1 MPWREH
7 FFRQGSSLP
16 LLSRRKPSGWAKTKN
31 IRKQDLFIIQIYSF
45 MKQVYLSLLLAGLT
59 AAPALGQ
66 KTTVNAFPKP
76 LAPVANAGM
85 KAPQFHLPSAIDDK
99 KKGITMYAGQR
110 LDQSKHRSWV
120 KWQTGDSFNFTKIY
134 EYIHHDKYNEDQQ
147 RGIYMGAYDSSND
160 TYYAFFN
167 MHYTYGDMPM
177 ALAKVDMLTGDT
189 TNVFQFADLAEPDV
203 EQTAWYNGRYKYA
216 MAYDPVNEVMYA
228 LGADYENGDPN
239 LGYTVLYEVNL
250 NATTLNDLFKKV
262 KDMDGLYWDFCF
274 DTQGNAWFAQKYG
287 GSDGIVKGTNLV
299 KMDGDFNRISE
310 VKMQS
315 EWGEDINSIYFSTM
329 YFDNS
334 TGDLYYLPCSDY
346 GSTSLYKVNPTT
358 GISQSVA
365 WFNQGNHFTGLYI
378 PYLTADNGA
387 APARVSGLDAQADL
401 NGAMKDTIK
410 WVTPSKTWA
419 GDDLANLQSVKI
431 YRKNAGY
438 ATTELTKTADLIANS
453 QLLATVPATEKETAM
468 SWVDENPTDGIN
480 TYYVLAANDKGNGV
494 IDSIRCYMGID
505 VPGAV
510 GNIMLEKNGT
520 GVNISWDAPEK
531 GANNGYIGTEGLSYK
546 ITRLPD
552 SVVVAE
558 NVTDTKYTDNTLGEQ
573 QSYSYTVQAVNAKGA
588 GAIATSNPIMA
599 GAALKTPVSLAFDTQ
614 ADADRWSTNKM
625 NNSIYFSYAGGWS
638 DDYKCMIGYGTS
650 TGTVEGTLISPPLY
664 LEEGKTYRF
673 TTDFQADYFDDA
685 YFDLYVGVGTNSESQ
700 DGATIIASRE
710 GEQYAEQYHREKYE
724 DYFVAPASGTYYY
737 TLRVKTVDKYNIF
750 KLFGLK
756 VDYVAESDMAATS
769 IDGVLEA
776 VAQQA
781 NECTVKVRNLGSKDQ
796 ENYTVKLLMDNEG
809 KMVEVGSGTG
819 TELLKT
825 GETADVK
832 VSFNPPYDGV
842 WDFYGVVVANG
853 DEVRTNDTT
862 AVKTLKV
869 LEAGSQG
876 WTNIVTTGHKEDLS
890 SFGLFWNDSE
900 NEYSQSVYYPEEI
913 KTIKGGVIKRIGW
926 MYDGADNLTDRSDP
940 VDVKIYLAHTDKKSF
955 AGEGDLVL
963 PSDRELVVEGQMV
976 FEPGKDHLISFALD
990 TPFEYNNEQN
1000 LAVICEKSGTT
1011 GYNMCALWHIYNNDW
1026 STGYVERTLMN
1037 SGGYW
1042 SRPEL
1047 PILFLGIYDPTGVER
1062 VQLVGADVAYANGLL
1077 AFDQVVNAEVYT
1089 VGGKLV
1095 SSFKGSSAR
1104 LNLAK
1109 GMYVVRATAADG
1121 QVMVKKINVK

>member
-1 MPWREH
+1 
-7 FFRQGSSLP
+7 
-16 LLSRRKPSGWAKTKN
+16 
-31 IRKQDLFIIQIYSF
+31 

-189 TNVFQFADLAEPDV
+189 TNVFQFADLAKPDV

-250 NATTLNDLFKKV
+250 NATTLNDLFTKV

-274 DTQGNAWFAQKYG
+274 DAQGNAWFAQKYA

-329 YFDNS
+329 YFDHS

-358 GISQSVA
+358 GISQSIA

-378 PYLTADNGA
+378 PYLTADNAA

-453 QLLATVPATEKETAM
+453 QLLAAVPATEKETAM

-480 TYYVLAANDKGNGV
+480 TYYVLATNDKGNGV

-520 GVNISWDAPEK
+520 GVDISWTAPEK

-599 GAALKTPVSLAFDTQ
+599 GSALKTPVSLAFDTQ
-614 ADADRWSTNKM
+614 TDADRWSTNKM
-625 NNSIYFSYAGGWS
+625 NNSIYFYYAGGWS
-638 DDYKCMIGYGTS
+638 DDYKCMIGYGTT

-673 TTDFQADYFDDA
+673 TTDFQADFFDDA

-710 GEQYAEQYHREKYE
+710 GEQYAEPYHREKYE

-853 DEVRTNDTT
+853 DEVRANDTT

-900 NEYSQSVYYPEEI
+900 SEYSQSVYYPEEI

-926 MYDGADNLTDRSDP
+926 MYDGADNLTDRSNP

>member
-1 MPWREH
+1 
-7 FFRQGSSLP
+7 
-16 LLSRRKPSGWAKTKN
+16 
-31 IRKQDLFIIQIYSF
+31 

-274 DTQGNAWFAQKYG
+274 DAQGNVWFAQKYA

-346 GSTSLYKVNPTT
+346 GSTSLYKVNSTT
-358 GISQSVA
+358 GLSQSIA

-453 QLLATVPATEKETAM
+453 QLLATLPATEKETAM
-468 SWVDENPTDGIN
+468 SWVDENPIDGIN

-510 GNIMLEKNGT
+510 SNIMLEKNGT
-520 GVNISWDAPEK
+520 GVNISWTAPEK

-552 SVVVAE
+552 NVVVAE

-573 QSYSYTVQAVNAKGA
+573 QSYSYKIQAVNAKGA
-588 GAIATSNPIMA
+588 GAIATSDPIMA
-599 GAALKTPVSLAFDTQ
+599 GSALKTPISLAFDTQ
-614 ADADRWSTNKM
+614 TDADRWSTNKM
-625 NNSIYFSYAGGWS
+625 NNSIYFYYGGGWS

-650 TGTVEGTLISPPLY
+650 NGTVEGTLISPPLY

-700 DGATIIASRE
+700 DGATIIAKRE

-781 NECTVKVRNLGSKDQ
+781 NECTVKVRNLGSKNQ

-819 TELLKT
+819 TELLKI

-862 AVKTLKV
+862 AVKTVKV

-876 WTNIVTTGHKEDLS
+876 WTNIVTTGHKEGLS

-900 NEYSQSVYYPEEI
+900 SEYSQSVYYPEEI
-913 KTIKGGVIKRIGW
+913 KTIKGGIIKRIGW
-926 MYDGADNLTDRSDP
+926 MYDGADNLTDRSNP

-1011 GYNMCALWHIYNNDW
+1011 GYNMCALWHIYNDDW

>member
-1 MPWREH
+1 
-7 FFRQGSSLP
+7 
-16 LLSRRKPSGWAKTKN
+16 
-31 IRKQDLFIIQIYSF
+31 

-216 MAYDPVNEVMYA
+216 MAYDPVKEVMYA

-250 NATTLNDLFKKV
+250 NATTLNDLFTKV

-334 TGDLYYLPCSDY
+334 TGDLYYLPCSDS

-419 GDDLANLQSVKI
+419 GDDLANLQTVKI

-520 GVNISWDAPEK
+520 GVDISWTAPEK

-558 NVTDTKYTDNTLGEQ
+558 NVTDTKYTDNTLGEH

-614 ADADRWSTNKM
+614 EDADRWSTNKM
-625 NNSIYFSYAGGWS
+625 NNSIYFYYAGGWS

-650 TGTVEGTLISPPLY
+650 TGSVEGTLISPPLY

-853 DEVRTNDTT
+853 DEVRANDTT

-900 NEYSQSVYYPEEI
+900 SEYSQSVYYPEEI

-926 MYDGADNLTDRSDP
+926 MYDGADNLTDRSNP

>member
-1 MPWREH
+1 
-7 FFRQGSSLP
+7 
-16 LLSRRKPSGWAKTKN
+16 
-31 IRKQDLFIIQIYSF
+31 

-216 MAYDPVNEVMYA
+216 MAYDPVNEAMYA

-250 NATTLNDLFKKV
+250 NATTLNDLFTKV

-274 DTQGNAWFAQKYG
+274 DAQGNAWFAQKYG

-299 KMDGDFNRISE
+299 KMDGNFNRISE

-378 PYLTADNGA
+378 PYLTADNAA

-520 GVNISWDAPEK
+520 GVDISWTAPEK

-573 QSYSYTVQAVNAKGA
+573 HSYSYTVQAVNAKGA

-614 ADADRWSTNKM
+614 TDADRWSTNKM
-625 NNSIYFSYAGGWS
+625 NNSIYFYYAGGWS
-638 DDYKCMIGYGTS
+638 DDYKCMIGYGTT

-673 TTDFQADYFDDA
+673 TTDFQADFFDDA

-710 GEQYAEQYHREKYE
+710 GEQYAEPYHREKYE

-853 DEVRTNDTT
+853 DDVRANDTT

-900 NEYSQSVYYPEEI
+900 SEYSQSVYYPEEI

-926 MYDGADNLTDRSDP
+926 MYDGADNLTDRSNP
-940 VDVKIYLAHTDKKSF
+940 VDVKIHLAHTDKKSF

>member
-1 MPWREH
+1 
-7 FFRQGSSLP
+7 
-16 LLSRRKPSGWAKTKN
+16 
-31 IRKQDLFIIQIYSF
+31 

-453 QLLATVPATEKETAM
+453 QLLAAVPATEKETAM
-468 SWVDENPTDGIN
+468 SWVDENPIDGIN

-510 GNIMLEKNGT
+510 SNIMLEKNGT
-520 GVNISWDAPEK
+520 GVDISWTAPEK

-552 SVVVAE
+552 NVVVAE

-573 QSYSYTVQAVNAKGA
+573 QSYSYTIQAVNAKGA
-588 GAIATSNPIMA
+588 GAIATSDPIMA
-599 GAALKTPVSLAFDTQ
+599 GSALKTPISLAFDTQ
-614 ADADRWSTNKM
+614 TDADRWSTNKM
-625 NNSIYFSYAGGWS
+625 SNSIYFYYAGGWS

-650 TGTVEGTLISPPLY
+650 NGTVEGTLISPPLY

-673 TTDFQADYFDDA
+673 TTDFQADFFEDA

-700 DGATIIASRE
+700 DGATIIAKRE

-781 NECTVKVRNLGSKDQ
+781 NECTVKVRNLGSKNQ

-809 KMVEVGSGTG
+809 KMVEVGTGTG

-862 AVKTLKV
+862 AVKTVKV

-900 NEYSQSVYYPEEI
+900 SEYSQSVYYPEEI
-913 KTIKGGVIKRIGW
+913 KTIKGGIIKRIGW
-926 MYDGADNLTDRSDP
+926 MYDGADNLTDRSNP

-976 FEPGKDHLISFALD
+976 FEPGKDHLISFSLD

-1026 STGYVERTLMN
+1026 STGYVERTLMK

>member
-1 MPWREH
+1 
-7 FFRQGSSLP
+7 
-16 LLSRRKPSGWAKTKN
+16 
-31 IRKQDLFIIQIYSF
+31 

-274 DTQGNAWFAQKYG
+274 DVQGNAWFAQKYA

-378 PYLTADNGA
+378 PYLTADNAA

-401 NGAMKDTIK
+401 NGAMNDTIK

-419 GDDLANLQSVKI
+419 GDDLANLQTVKI

-520 GVNISWDAPEK
+520 GVDISWTAPEK

-614 ADADRWSTNKM
+614 TDADRWSTNKM
-625 NNSIYFSYAGGWS
+625 NNSIYFYYAGGWS
-638 DDYKCMIGYGTS
+638 DDYKCMIGYGT
-650 TGTVEGTLISPPLY
+650 TTRTVEGTLISPPLY

-673 TTDFQADYFDDA
+673 TTDFQADFFDDA

-710 GEQYAEQYHREKYE
+710 GEQYAEPYHREKYE

-853 DEVRTNDTT
+853 DDVRANDTT

-900 NEYSQSVYYPEEI
+900 SEYSQSVYYPEEI

-926 MYDGADNLTDRSDP
+926 MYDGADNLTDRSNP

>member
-1 MPWREH
+1 
-7 FFRQGSSLP
+7 
-16 LLSRRKPSGWAKTKN
+16 
-31 IRKQDLFIIQIYSF
+31 
-45 MKQVYLSLLLAGLT
+45 MKQIYLSLLLAGLT

-177 ALAKVDMLTGDT
+177 ALAKVNMLTGDT

-468 SWVDENPTDGIN
+468 SWVDENPIDGIN
-480 TYYVLAANDKGNGV
+480 TYYVLADNDKGNGV

-599 GAALKTPVSLAFDTQ
+599 GSALKTPVSLAFDTQ
-614 ADADRWSTNKM
+614 TDADRWSTNKM

-638 DDYKCMIGYGTS
+638 DDYKCMIGYGTT

-673 TTDFQADYFDDA
+673 TTDFQADFFDDA

-710 GEQYAEQYHREKYE
+710 GEQYAEPYHREKYE

-853 DEVRTNDTT
+853 DEVRANDTT

-900 NEYSQSVYYPEEI
+900 SEYSQSVYYPEEI

-926 MYDGADNLTDRSDP
+926 MYDGADNLTDRSNP

>member
-1 MPWREH
+1 
-7 FFRQGSSLP
+7 
-16 LLSRRKPSGWAKTKN
+16 
-31 IRKQDLFIIQIYSF
+31 

-147 RGIYMGAYDSSND
+147 RGIYMGAYDSSDD

-274 DTQGNAWFAQKYG
+274 DAQGNAWFAQKYA

-358 GISQSVA
+358 GISQSIA

-468 SWVDENPTDGIN
+468 SWVDENPIDGIN

-510 GNIMLEKNGT
+510 SNIMLEKNGT
-520 GVNISWDAPEK
+520 GVDISWTAPEK

-552 SVVVAE
+552 NVVVAE

-573 QSYSYTVQAVNAKGA
+573 QSYSYTIQAVNAKGA
-588 GAIATSNPIMA
+588 GAIATSDPIMA
-599 GAALKTPVSLAFDTQ
+599 GSALKTPISLAFDTQ
-614 ADADRWSTNKM
+614 TDADRWSTNKM
-625 NNSIYFSYAGGWS
+625 SNSIYFYYAGGWS

-650 TGTVEGTLISPPLY
+650 NGTVEGTLISPPLY

-673 TTDFQADYFDDA
+673 TTDFQADFFDDA

-700 DGATIIASRE
+700 DGATIIAKRE
-710 GEQYAEQYHREKYE
+710 GEQYAEPYHREKYE

-853 DEVRTNDTT
+853 DDVRANDTT

-900 NEYSQSVYYPEEI
+900 SEYSQSVYYPEEI

-926 MYDGADNLTDRSDP
+926 MYDGADNLTDRSNP

>member
-1 MPWREH
+1 
-7 FFRQGSSLP
+7 
-16 LLSRRKPSGWAKTKN
+16 
-31 IRKQDLFIIQIYSF
+31 

-147 RGIYMGAYDSSND
+147 RGIYMGAYDSSDD

-274 DTQGNAWFAQKYG
+274 DAQGNAWFAQKYA

-358 GISQSVA
+358 GLSQSIA

-453 QLLATVPATEKETAM
+453 QLLAAVPATEKETAM
-468 SWVDENPTDGIN
+468 SWVDENPIDGIN

-510 GNIMLEKNGT
+510 SNIMLEKNGT
-520 GVNISWDAPEK
+520 GVDISWTAPEK

-552 SVVVAE
+552 NVVVAE

-573 QSYSYTVQAVNAKGA
+573 QSYSYTIQAVNAKGA
-588 GAIATSNPIMA
+588 GAIATSDPIMA
-599 GAALKTPVSLAFDTQ
+599 GSALKTPISLAFDTQ
-614 ADADRWSTNKM
+614 TDADRWSTNKM
-625 NNSIYFSYAGGWS
+625 SNSIYFYYAGGWS

-650 TGTVEGTLISPPLY
+650 NGTVEGTLISPPLY

-673 TTDFQADYFDDA
+673 TTDFQADFFEDA

-700 DGATIIASRE
+700 DGATIIAKRE

-781 NECTVKVRNLGSKDQ
+781 NECTVKVRNLGSKNQ

-809 KMVEVGSGTG
+809 KMVEVGTGTG

-862 AVKTLKV
+862 AVKTVKV

-900 NEYSQSVYYPEEI
+900 SEYSQSVYYPEEI
-913 KTIKGGVIKRIGW
+913 KTIKGGIIKRIGW
-926 MYDGADNLTDRSDP
+926 MYDGADNLTDRSNP

>member
-1 MPWREH
+1 
-7 FFRQGSSLP
+7 
-16 LLSRRKPSGWAKTKN
+16 
-31 IRKQDLFIIQIYSF
+31 

-189 TNVFQFADLAEPDV
+189 TNVFQFADLAKPDV

-250 NATTLNDLFKKV
+250 NATTLNDLFSKV

-274 DTQGNAWFAQKYG
+274 DAQGNAWFAQKYG

-419 GDDLANLQSVKI
+419 GDDLANLQTVKI

-480 TYYVLAANDKGNGV
+480 TYYVLAANGKGNGV
-494 IDSIRCYMGID
+494 IDSIRCYMGVD

-520 GVNISWDAPEK
+520 GVDISWTAPEK

-599 GAALKTPVSLAFDTQ
+599 GSALKTPVSLAFDTQ
-614 ADADRWSTNKM
+614 TDADRWSTNKM
-625 NNSIYFSYAGGWS
+625 NNSIYFYYAGGWS
-638 DDYKCMIGYGTS
+638 DDYKCMIGYGTT

-673 TTDFQADYFDDA
+673 TTDFQADFFDDA

-710 GEQYAEQYHREKYE
+710 GEQYAEPYHREKYE

-853 DEVRTNDTT
+853 DDVRANDTT

-900 NEYSQSVYYPEEI
+900 SEYSQSVYYPEEI

-926 MYDGADNLTDRSDP
+926 MYDGADNLTDRSNP

>member
-1 MPWREH
+1 
-7 FFRQGSSLP
+7 
-16 LLSRRKPSGWAKTKN
+16 
-31 IRKQDLFIIQIYSF
+31 

-147 RGIYMGAYDSSND
+147 RGIYMGAYDSSDD

-250 NATTLNDLFKKV
+250 NATTLNDLFSKV

-274 DTQGNAWFAQKYG
+274 DAQGNAWFAQKYA

-299 KMDGDFNRISE
+299 KMDGNFNRISE

-358 GISQSVA
+358 GLSQSIA

-468 SWVDENPTDGIN
+468 SWVDENPIDGIN

-510 GNIMLEKNGT
+510 SNIMLEKNGT
-520 GVNISWDAPEK
+520 GVDISWTAPEK

-552 SVVVAE
+552 NVVVAE

-573 QSYSYTVQAVNAKGA
+573 QSYSYTIQAVNAKGA
-588 GAIATSNPIMA
+588 GAIATSDPIMA
-599 GAALKTPVSLAFDTQ
+599 GSALKTPISLAFDTQ
-614 ADADRWSTNKM
+614 TDADRWSTNKM
-625 NNSIYFSYAGGWS
+625 SNSIYFYYAGGWS

-650 TGTVEGTLISPPLY
+650 NGTVEGTLISPPLY

-673 TTDFQADYFDDA
+673 TTDFQADFFEDA

-700 DGATIIASRE
+700 DGATIIAKRE

-781 NECTVKVRNLGSKDQ
+781 NECTVKVRNLGSKNQ

-809 KMVEVGSGTG
+809 KMVEVGTGTG

-862 AVKTLKV
+862 AVKTVKV

-900 NEYSQSVYYPEEI
+900 SEYSQSVYYPEEI
-913 KTIKGGVIKRIGW
+913 KTIKGGIIKRIGW
-926 MYDGADNLTDRSDP
+926 MYDGADNLTDRSNP

-976 FEPGKDHLISFALD
+976 FEPGKDHLISFSLD

>member
-1 MPWREH
+1 
-7 FFRQGSSLP
+7 
-16 LLSRRKPSGWAKTKN
+16 
-31 IRKQDLFIIQIYSF
+31 

-216 MAYDPVNEVMYA
+216 MAYDPVNDAMYA

-274 DTQGNAWFAQKYG
+274 DAQGYAWFAQKYA

-358 GISQSVA
+358 GLSQSIA

-431 YRKNAGY
+431 YRKNAGF

-468 SWVDENPTDGIN
+468 SWVDENPIDGIN

-510 GNIMLEKNGT
+510 SNIMLEKNGT
-520 GVNISWDAPEK
+520 GVDISWTAPEK

-552 SVVVAE
+552 NVVVAE

-573 QSYSYTVQAVNAKGA
+573 QSYSYKIQAVNAKGA
-588 GAIATSNPIMA
+588 GAIATSDPIMA
-599 GAALKTPVSLAFDTQ
+599 GSALKTPISLAFDTQ
-614 ADADRWSTNKM
+614 TDADRWSTNKM
-625 NNSIYFSYAGGWS
+625 NNSIYFYYAGGWS

-650 TGTVEGTLISPPLY
+650 NGTVEGTLISPPLY

-700 DGATIIASRE
+700 DGATIIAKRE

-724 DYFVAPASGTYYY
+724 GYFVAPASGTYYY

-756 VDYVAESDMAATS
+756 VDYVAENDMAATS

-819 TELLKT
+819 TELLKI

-862 AVKTLKV
+862 AVKTVKV

-876 WTNIVTTGHKEDLS
+876 WTNIVTTGHKEGLS

-900 NEYSQSVYYPEEI
+900 SEYSQSVYYPEEI
-913 KTIKGGVIKRIGW
+913 KTIKGGIIKRIGW
-926 MYDGADNLTDRSDP
+926 MYDGADNLTDRSNP
-940 VDVKIYLAHTDKKSF
+940 VDVKIHLAHTDKKSF

-976 FEPGKDHLISFALD
+976 FEPGKDHLISFSLD

-1011 GYNMCALWHIYNNDW
+1011 GYNMCALWHIYNDDW

>member
-1 MPWREH
+1 
-7 FFRQGSSLP
+7 
-16 LLSRRKPSGWAKTKN
+16 
-31 IRKQDLFIIQIYSF
+31 

-216 MAYDPVNEVMYA
+216 MAYDPVNDAMYA

-250 NATTLNDLFKKV
+250 NATTLNDLFTKV
-262 KDMDGLYWDFCF
+262 MDMDGLYWDFCF
-274 DTQGNAWFAQKYG
+274 DAQGNAWFAQKYA

-468 SWVDENPTDGIN
+468 SWVDENPIDGIN

-510 GNIMLEKNGT
+510 SNIMLEKNGT
-520 GVNISWDAPEK
+520 GVDISWTAPEK

-552 SVVVAE
+552 NVVVAE

-573 QSYSYTVQAVNAKGA
+573 QSYSYTIQAVNAKGA
-588 GAIATSNPIMA
+588 GAIATSDPIMA
-599 GAALKTPVSLAFDTQ
+599 GSALKTPISLAFDTQ
-614 ADADRWSTNKM
+614 TDADRWSTNKM
-625 NNSIYFSYAGGWS
+625 SNSIYFYYAGGWS

-650 TGTVEGTLISPPLY
+650 NGTVEGTLISPPLY

-673 TTDFQADYFDDA
+673 TTDFQADFFEDA

-700 DGATIIASRE
+700 DGATIIAKRE

-781 NECTVKVRNLGSKDQ
+781 NECTVKVRNLGSKNQ

-809 KMVEVGSGTG
+809 KMVEVGTGTG

-862 AVKTLKV
+862 AVKTVKV

-900 NEYSQSVYYPEEI
+900 SEYSQSVYYPEEI

-926 MYDGADNLTDRSDP
+926 MYDGADNLTDRSNP

-976 FEPGKDHLISFALD
+976 FEPGKDHLISFSLD

>member
-1 MPWREH
+1 
-7 FFRQGSSLP
+7 
-16 LLSRRKPSGWAKTKN
+16 
-31 IRKQDLFIIQIYSF
+31 

-167 MHYTYGDMPM
+167 MHYTFGDMPM

-274 DTQGNAWFAQKYG
+274 DVQGNAWFAQKYA

-315 EWGEDINSIYFSTM
+315 ELGEDINSIYFSTM

-378 PYLTADNGA
+378 PYLTADNAA

-401 NGAMKDTIK
+401 NGAMNDTIK

-419 GDDLANLQSVKI
+419 GDDLANLQTVKI

-468 SWVDENPTDGIN
+468 LWVDENPTDGIN

-520 GVNISWDAPEK
+520 GVDISWTAPEK

-614 ADADRWSTNKM
+614 TDADRWSTNKM
-625 NNSIYFSYAGGWS
+625 NNSIYFYYAGGWS
-638 DDYKCMIGYGTS
+638 DDYKCMIGYGTT

-673 TTDFQADYFDDA
+673 TTDFQADFFDDA

-710 GEQYAEQYHREKYE
+710 GEQYAEPYHREKYE

-853 DEVRTNDTT
+853 DDVRANDTT

-900 NEYSQSVYYPEEI
+900 SEYSQSVYYPEEI

-926 MYDGADNLTDRSDP
+926 MYDGADNLTDRSNP

>member
-1 MPWREH
+1 
-7 FFRQGSSLP
+7 
-16 LLSRRKPSGWAKTKN
+16 
-31 IRKQDLFIIQIYSF
+31 

-274 DTQGNAWFAQKYG
+274 DVQGNAWFAQKYG

-468 SWVDENPTDGIN
+468 SWVDENPIDGIN

-510 GNIMLEKNGT
+510 SNIMLEKNGT
-520 GVNISWDAPEK
+520 GVDISWTAPEK

-552 SVVVAE
+552 NVVVAE

-573 QSYSYTVQAVNAKGA
+573 QSYSYTIQAVNAKGA
-588 GAIATSNPIMA
+588 GAIATSDPIMA
-599 GAALKTPVSLAFDTQ
+599 GSALKTPISLAFDTQ
-614 ADADRWSTNKM
+614 TDADRWSTNKM
-625 NNSIYFSYAGGWS
+625 SNSIYFYYAGGWS

-650 TGTVEGTLISPPLY
+650 NGTVEGTLISPPLY

-673 TTDFQADYFDDA
+673 TTDFQADFFDDA

-700 DGATIIASRE
+700 DGATIIAKRE

-900 NEYSQSVYYPEEI
+900 SEYSQSVYYPEEI

-926 MYDGADNLTDRSDP
+926 MYDGADNLTDRSNP

>member
-1 MPWREH
+1 
-7 FFRQGSSLP
+7 
-16 LLSRRKPSGWAKTKN
+16 
-31 IRKQDLFIIQIYSF
+31 

-134 EYIHHDKYNEDQQ
+134 EYIHHDMYNEDQQ

-189 TNVFQFADLAEPDV
+189 TNVFQFADLAKPDV

-216 MAYDPVNEVMYA
+216 MAYDPVQKVMYA

-250 NATTLNDLFKKV
+250 NATSLNDLFTKV

-365 WFNQGNHFTGLYI
+365 WFNHGNHFTGLYI

-419 GDDLANLQSVKI
+419 GDDLANLQTVKI

-625 NNSIYFSYAGGWS
+625 NNSIYFSYAGGWI
-638 DDYKCMIGYGTS
+638 DDNKCMIGYGTS
-650 TGTVEGTLISPPLY
+650 TGTVEGTLISPSLY

-853 DEVRTNDTT
+853 DEVRANDTT

-900 NEYSQSVYYPEEI
+900 SEYSQSVYYPEEI

-926 MYDGADNLTDRSDP
+926 MYDGADNLTDRSNP

-1026 STGYVERTLMN
+1026 STGYVERTLMS

>member
-1 MPWREH
+1 
-7 FFRQGSSLP
+7 
-16 LLSRRKPSGWAKTKN
+16 
-31 IRKQDLFIIQIYSF
+31 
-45 MKQVYLSLLLAGLT
+45 MKQIYLSLLLAGLT

-167 MHYTYGDMPM
+167 MHYTFGDMPM
-177 ALAKVDMLTGDT
+177 ALAKVNMLTGDT

-315 EWGEDINSIYFSTM
+315 EGGEDINSIYFSTM

-468 SWVDENPTDGIN
+468 SWVDENPIDGIN

-599 GAALKTPVSLAFDTQ
+599 GSALKTPVSLAFDTQ
-614 ADADRWSTNKM
+614 TDADRWSTNKM
-625 NNSIYFSYAGGWS
+625 NNSIYFYYAGGWS
-638 DDYKCMIGYGTS
+638 DDYKCMIGYGTT

-673 TTDFQADYFDDA
+673 TTDFQADFFDDA

-710 GEQYAEQYHREKYE
+710 GEQYAEPYHREKYE

-853 DEVRTNDTT
+853 DEVRANDTT

-900 NEYSQSVYYPEEI
+900 SEYSQSVYYPEEI

-926 MYDGADNLTDRSDP
+926 MYDGADNLTDRSNP

>member
-1 MPWREH
+1 
-7 FFRQGSSLP
+7 
-16 LLSRRKPSGWAKTKN
+16 
-31 IRKQDLFIIQIYSF
+31 

-147 RGIYMGAYDSSND
+147 RGIYMGAYDSSDD

-250 NATTLNDLFKKV
+250 NATTLNDLFSKV

-274 DTQGNAWFAQKYG
+274 DAQGNAWFAQKYG

-299 KMDGDFNRISE
+299 KMDGNFNRISE

-358 GISQSVA
+358 GLSQSIA

-468 SWVDENPTDGIN
+468 SWVDENPIDGIN

-510 GNIMLEKNGT
+510 SNIMLEKNGT
-520 GVNISWDAPEK
+520 GVDISWTAPEK

-552 SVVVAE
+552 NVVVAE

-573 QSYSYTVQAVNAKGA
+573 QSYSYTIQAVNAKGA
-588 GAIATSNPIMA
+588 GAIATSDPIMA
-599 GAALKTPVSLAFDTQ
+599 GSALKTPISLAFDTQ
-614 ADADRWSTNKM
+614 TDADRWSTNKM
-625 NNSIYFSYAGGWS
+625 SNSIYFYYAGGWS

-650 TGTVEGTLISPPLY
+650 NGTVEGTLISPPLY

-673 TTDFQADYFDDA
+673 TTDFQADFFEDA

-700 DGATIIASRE
+700 DGATIIAKRE

-781 NECTVKVRNLGSKDQ
+781 NECTVKVRNLGSKNQ

-809 KMVEVGSGTG
+809 KMVEVGTGTG

-862 AVKTLKV
+862 AVKTVKV

-900 NEYSQSVYYPEEI
+900 SEYSQSVYYPEEI
-913 KTIKGGVIKRIGW
+913 KTIKGGIIKRIGW
-926 MYDGADNLTDRSDP
+926 MYDGADNLTDRSNP

-976 FEPGKDHLISFALD
+976 FEPGKDHLISFSLD

>member
-1 MPWREH
+1 
-7 FFRQGSSLP
+7 
-16 LLSRRKPSGWAKTKN
+16 
-31 IRKQDLFIIQIYSF
+31 

-274 DTQGNAWFAQKYG
+274 DAQGNAWFAQKYA

-358 GISQSVA
+358 GLSQSIA

-453 QLLATVPATEKETAM
+453 QLLATVPATKKETAM
-468 SWVDENPTDGIN
+468 SWVDENPIDGIN

-510 GNIMLEKNGT
+510 SNIMLEKNGT
-520 GVNISWDAPEK
+520 GVDISWTAPEK

-552 SVVVAE
+552 NVVVAE

-573 QSYSYTVQAVNAKGA
+573 QSYSYTIQAVNAKGA
-588 GAIATSNPIMA
+588 GAIATSDPIMA
-599 GAALKTPVSLAFDTQ
+599 GSALKTPISLAFDTQ
-614 ADADRWSTNKM
+614 TDADRWSTNKM
-625 NNSIYFSYAGGWS
+625 SNSIYFYYAGGWS

-650 TGTVEGTLISPPLY
+650 NGTVEGTLISPPLY

-673 TTDFQADYFDDA
+673 TTDFQADFFDDA

-700 DGATIIASRE
+700 DGATIIAKRE

-853 DEVRTNDTT
+853 DEVRANDTT

-900 NEYSQSVYYPEEI
+900 SEYSQSVYYPEEI

-926 MYDGADNLTDRSDP
+926 MYDGADNLTDRSNP

>member
-1 MPWREH
+1 
-7 FFRQGSSLP
+7 
-16 LLSRRKPSGWAKTKN
+16 
-31 IRKQDLFIIQIYSF
+31 

-274 DTQGNAWFAQKYG
+274 DVQGNAWFAQKYG

-419 GDDLANLQSVKI
+419 GDDLANLQTVKI

-510 GNIMLEKNGT
+510 SNIMLEKNGT
-520 GVNISWDAPEK
+520 GVDISWTAPEK

-599 GAALKTPVSLAFDTQ
+599 GSALKTPVSLAFDTQ
-614 ADADRWSTNKM
+614 TDADRWSTNKM
-625 NNSIYFSYAGGWS
+625 NNSIYFYYAGGWS
-638 DDYKCMIGYGTS
+638 DDYKCMIGYGTT

-673 TTDFQADYFDDA
+673 TTDFQADFFDDA

-710 GEQYAEQYHREKYE
+710 GEQYAEPYHREKYE

-756 VDYVAESDMAATS
+756 VDYVAENDMAATS

-819 TELLKT
+819 NELLKT

-853 DEVRTNDTT
+853 DDVRANDTT

-900 NEYSQSVYYPEEI
+900 SEYSQSVYYPEEI

-926 MYDGADNLTDRSDP
+926 MYDGADNLTDRSNP

-1109 GMYVVRATAADG
+1109 GMYVVRTTAADG

>member
-1 MPWREH
+1 
-7 FFRQGSSLP
+7 
-16 LLSRRKPSGWAKTKN
+16 
-31 IRKQDLFIIQIYSF
+31 

-167 MHYTYGDMPM
+167 MHYTFGDMPM

-274 DTQGNAWFAQKYG
+274 DVQGNAWFAQKYG

-853 DEVRTNDTT
+853 DEVRANDTT

-900 NEYSQSVYYPEEI
+900 SEYSQSVYYPEEI

-926 MYDGADNLTDRSDP
+926 MYDGADNLTDRSNP

-1011 GYNMCALWHIYNNDW
+1011 GYYMCALWHIYNNDW

-1042 SRPEL
+1042 SRAEL

>member
-1 MPWREH
+1 
-7 FFRQGSSLP
+7 
-16 LLSRRKPSGWAKTKN
+16 
-31 IRKQDLFIIQIYSF
+31 

-147 RGIYMGAYDSSND
+147 RGIYMGAYDSSDD

-250 NATTLNDLFKKV
+250 NATTLNDLFTKV
-262 KDMDGLYWDFCF
+262 MDMDGLYWDFCF
-274 DTQGNAWFAQKYG
+274 DAQGNAWFAQKYA

-358 GISQSVA
+358 GLSQSIA

-468 SWVDENPTDGIN
+468 SWVDENPIDGIN

-510 GNIMLEKNGT
+510 SNIMLEKNGT
-520 GVNISWDAPEK
+520 GVNISWTAPEK

-552 SVVVAE
+552 NVVVAE

-573 QSYSYTVQAVNAKGA
+573 QSYSYKIQAVNAKGA
-588 GAIATSNPIMA
+588 GAIATSDPIMA
-599 GAALKTPVSLAFDTQ
+599 GSALKTPISLAFDTQ
-614 ADADRWSTNKM
+614 TDADRWSTNKM
-625 NNSIYFSYAGGWS
+625 NNSIYFYYGGGWS

-650 TGTVEGTLISPPLY
+650 NGTVEGTLISPPLY

-700 DGATIIASRE
+700 DGATIIAKRE

-756 VDYVAESDMAATS
+756 VDYVAENDMAATS

-819 TELLKT
+819 TELLKI

-862 AVKTLKV
+862 AVKTVKV

-876 WTNIVTTGHKEDLS
+876 WTNIVTTGHKEGLS

-900 NEYSQSVYYPEEI
+900 SEYSQSVYYPEEI
-913 KTIKGGVIKRIGW
+913 KTIKGGIIKRIGW
-926 MYDGADNLTDRSDP
+926 MYDGADNLTDRSNP

-976 FEPGKDHLISFALD
+976 FEPGKDHLISFSLD

-1011 GYNMCALWHIYNNDW
+1011 GYNMCALWHIYNDDW

>member
-1 MPWREH
+1 
-7 FFRQGSSLP
+7 
-16 LLSRRKPSGWAKTKN
+16 
-31 IRKQDLFIIQIYSF
+31 

-177 ALAKVDMLTGDT
+177 ALAKVNMLTGDT
-189 TNVFQFADLAEPDV
+189 TNVFQFADLAKPDV

-216 MAYDPVNEVMYA
+216 MAYDPVQKVMYA

-250 NATTLNDLFKKV
+250 NATTLNDLFTKV

-365 WFNQGNHFTGLYI
+365 WFYQGNHFTGLYI

-419 GDDLANLQSVKI
+419 GDDLANLQTVKI

-453 QLLATVPATEKETAM
+453 QLLAAVPATEKETAM

-625 NNSIYFSYAGGWS
+625 NNSIYFYYAGGWS

-664 LEEGKTYRF
+664 LKEGKTYRF

-853 DEVRTNDTT
+853 DEVRANDTT

-900 NEYSQSVYYPEEI
+900 SEYSQSVYYPEEI

-926 MYDGADNLTDRSDP
+926 MYDGADNLTDRSNP
-940 VDVKIYLAHTDKKSF
+940 VDVKIHLAHTDKKSF
-955 AGEGDLVL
+955 AGEGDLVP

-1095 SSFKGSSAR
+1095 SSFKGSSTR

>member
-1 MPWREH
+1 
-7 FFRQGSSLP
+7 
-16 LLSRRKPSGWAKTKN
+16 
-31 IRKQDLFIIQIYSF
+31 

-216 MAYDPVNEVMYA
+216 MAYNPVNEMMYA

-419 GDDLANLQSVKI
+419 GDDLANLQTVKI

-453 QLLATVPATEKETAM
+453 QLLAAVPATEKETAM
-468 SWVDENPTDGIN
+468 SWVDENPIDGIN

-552 SVVVAE
+552 NVVVAE

-625 NNSIYFSYAGGWS
+625 NNSIYFYYAGGWS
-638 DDYKCMIGYGTS
+638 DDYKCMIGYGTT

-673 TTDFQADYFDDA
+673 TTDFQADFFDDA

-710 GEQYAEQYHREKYE
+710 GEQYAEPYHREKYE

-853 DEVRTNDTT
+853 DDVRANDTT

-900 NEYSQSVYYPEEI
+900 SEYSQSVYYPEEI

-926 MYDGADNLTDRSDP
+926 MYDGADNLTDRSNP

>member
-1 MPWREH
+1 
-7 FFRQGSSLP
+7 
-16 LLSRRKPSGWAKTKN
+16 
-31 IRKQDLFIIQIYSF
+31 
-45 MKQVYLSLLLAGLT
+45 MKQIYLSLLLAGLT

-177 ALAKVDMLTGDT
+177 ALAKVNMLTGDT
-189 TNVFQFADLAEPDV
+189 TNVFQFSDLAEPDV

-239 LGYTVLYEVNL
+239 LGYTVLYVVNL

-287 GSDGIVKGTNLV
+287 GSDGIVKGTKLV

-468 SWVDENPTDGIN
+468 SWVDENPIDGIN

-599 GAALKTPVSLAFDTQ
+599 GSALKTPVSLAFDTQ
-614 ADADRWSTNKM
+614 TDADRWSTNKM
-625 NNSIYFSYAGGWS
+625 NNSIYFYYAGGWS
-638 DDYKCMIGYGTS
+638 DDYKCMIGYGTT

-673 TTDFQADYFDDA
+673 TTDFQADFFDDA

-710 GEQYAEQYHREKYE
+710 GEQYAEPYHREKYE

-809 KMVEVGSGTG
+809 KMVEVASGTG

-853 DEVRTNDTT
+853 DEVRANDTT

-900 NEYSQSVYYPEEI
+900 SEYSQSVYYPEEI

-926 MYDGADNLTDRSDP
+926 MYDGADNLTDRSNP

>member
-1 MPWREH
+1 
-7 FFRQGSSLP
+7 
-16 LLSRRKPSGWAKTKN
+16 
-31 IRKQDLFIIQIYSF
+31 

-85 KAPQFHLPSAIDDK
+85 KAPQLHLPSAIDDK
-99 KKGITMYAGQR
+99 TKGITMYAGQR

-147 RGIYMGAYDSSND
+147 RGIYIGAYDSSND

-167 MHYTYGDMPM
+167 MHYTFGDMPM

-419 GDDLANLQSVKI
+419 GDDLANLQTVKI

-558 NVTDTKYTDNTLGEQ
+558 NVTDTKYTDNTLGEH

-599 GAALKTPVSLAFDTQ
+599 GAALKTPVSFAFDTQ

-625 NNSIYFSYAGGWS
+625 NNSIYFYYAGGWS

-853 DEVRTNDTT
+853 DEVRANDTT

-876 WTNIVTTGHKEDLS
+876 WTNIVTTGHKENLS

-955 AGEGDLVL
+955 AGVGDLVL

>member
-1 MPWREH
+1 
-7 FFRQGSSLP
+7 
-16 LLSRRKPSGWAKTKN
+16 
-31 IRKQDLFIIQIYSF
+31 

-274 DTQGNAWFAQKYG
+274 DAQGNAWFAQKYG

-468 SWVDENPTDGIN
+468 SWVDENPIDGIN

-520 GVNISWDAPEK
+520 GVDISWTAPEK

-552 SVVVAE
+552 NVVVAE

-573 QSYSYTVQAVNAKGA
+573 QSYSYTIQAVNAKGA

-599 GAALKTPVSLAFDTQ
+599 GAALKTPISLAFDTQ

-625 NNSIYFSYAGGWS
+625 NNSIYFYYAGGWS

-853 DEVRTNDTT
+853 DEVRANDTT

-900 NEYSQSVYYPEEI
+900 SEYSQSVYYPEEI

-926 MYDGADNLTDRSDP
+926 MYDGADNLTDRSNP

-1011 GYNMCALWHIYNNDW
+1011 GYNMCALWHIYNDDW

>member
-1 MPWREH
+1 
-7 FFRQGSSLP
+7 
-16 LLSRRKPSGWAKTKN
+16 
-31 IRKQDLFIIQIYSF
+31 

-85 KAPQFHLPSAIDDK
+85 KAPQLHLPSAIDDK

-147 RGIYMGAYDSSND
+147 RGIYMGAYDSSDD

-274 DTQGNAWFAQKYG
+274 DAQGNAWFAQKYG

-378 PYLTADNGA
+378 PYLTADNAA

-520 GVNISWDAPEK
+520 GVDISWTAPEK

-552 SVVVAE
+552 NVVVAE

-614 ADADRWSTNKM
+614 TDADRWSTNKM
-625 NNSIYFSYAGGWS
+625 NNSIYFYYAGGWS
-638 DDYKCMIGYGTS
+638 DDYKCMIGYGTT

-673 TTDFQADYFDDA
+673 TTDFQADFFDDA

-710 GEQYAEQYHREKYE
+710 GEQYAEPYHREKYE

-853 DEVRTNDTT
+853 DDVRANDTT

-900 NEYSQSVYYPEEI
+900 SEYSQSVYYPEEI

-926 MYDGADNLTDRSDP
+926 MYDGADNLTDRSNP

-1011 GYNMCALWHIYNNDW
+1011 GYNMCTLWHIYNNDW

>member
-1 MPWREH
+1 
-7 FFRQGSSLP
+7 
-16 LLSRRKPSGWAKTKN
+16 
-31 IRKQDLFIIQIYSF
+31 
-45 MKQVYLSLLLAGLT
+45 MKQIYLSLLLAGLT

-167 MHYTYGDMPM
+167 MHYTFGDMPM

-216 MAYDPVNEVMYA
+216 MAYDPVNEMMYA

-274 DTQGNAWFAQKYG
+274 DVQGNAWFAQKYG

-358 GISQSVA
+358 GISQNVA

-419 GDDLANLQSVKI
+419 GDDLANLQTVKI

-510 GNIMLEKNGT
+510 SNIMLEKNGT
-520 GVNISWDAPEK
+520 GVNISWTAPEK

-638 DDYKCMIGYGTS
+638 DDFKCMIGYGTS

-700 DGATIIASRE
+700 DGATIVASRE

-853 DEVRTNDTT
+853 DEVRANDTT

-900 NEYSQSVYYPEEI
+900 SEYSQSVYYPEEI

-955 AGEGDLVL
+955 AGVGDLVL
-963 PSDRELVVEGQMV
+963 SSDRELVVEGQMV

>member
-1 MPWREH
+1 
-7 FFRQGSSLP
+7 
-16 LLSRRKPSGWAKTKN
+16 
-31 IRKQDLFIIQIYSF
+31 

-189 TNVFQFADLAEPDV
+189 TNVFQFADLAKPDV

-334 TGDLYYLPCSDY
+334 TGDLYYLPCSDH

-520 GVNISWDAPEK
+520 GVDISWTAPEK

-573 QSYSYTVQAVNAKGA
+573 NSYSYTVQAVNAKGA

-614 ADADRWSTNKM
+614 TDADRWSTNKM
-625 NNSIYFSYAGGWS
+625 NNSIYFYYAGGWI
-638 DDYKCMIGYGTS
+638 DDYKCMIGYGTT

-673 TTDFQADYFDDA
+673 TTDFQADFFDDA

-710 GEQYAEQYHREKYE
+710 GEQYAEPYHREKYE

-853 DEVRTNDTT
+853 DDVRANDTT

-900 NEYSQSVYYPEEI
+900 SEYSQSVYYPEEI

-926 MYDGADNLTDRSDP
+926 MYDGADNLTDRSNP
-940 VDVKIYLAHTDKKSF
+940 VDVKIHLAHTDKKSF

-1011 GYNMCALWHIYNNDW
+1011 GYNMCTLWHIYNNDW

>member
-1 MPWREH
+1 
-7 FFRQGSSLP
+7 
-16 LLSRRKPSGWAKTKN
+16 
-31 IRKQDLFIIQIYSF
+31 

-216 MAYDPVNEVMYA
+216 MAYDPVNDAMYA

-250 NATTLNDLFKKV
+250 NATTLNDLFTKV
-262 KDMDGLYWDFCF
+262 MDMDGLYWDFCF
-274 DTQGNAWFAQKYG
+274 DAQGNAWFAQKYA

-468 SWVDENPTDGIN
+468 SWVDENPIDGIN

-510 GNIMLEKNGT
+510 SNIMLEKNGT
-520 GVNISWDAPEK
+520 GVDISWTAPEK

-573 QSYSYTVQAVNAKGA
+573 QSYSYTIQAVNAKGA
-588 GAIATSNPIMA
+588 GAIATSDPIMA
-599 GAALKTPVSLAFDTQ
+599 GSALKTPISLAFDTQ
-614 ADADRWSTNKM
+614 TDADRWSTNKM
-625 NNSIYFSYAGGWS
+625 SNSIYFYYAGGWS

-650 TGTVEGTLISPPLY
+650 NGTVEGTLISPPLY

-673 TTDFQADYFDDA
+673 TTDFQADFFEDA

-700 DGATIIASRE
+700 DGATIIAKRE

-809 KMVEVGSGTG
+809 KMVEVGTGTG

-862 AVKTLKV
+862 AVKTVKV

-900 NEYSQSVYYPEEI
+900 SEYSQSVYYPEEI
-913 KTIKGGVIKRIGW
+913 KTIKDGIIKRIGW
-926 MYDGADNLTDRSDP
+926 MYDGADNLTDRSNP

>member
-1 MPWREH
+1 
-7 FFRQGSSLP
+7 
-16 LLSRRKPSGWAKTKN
+16 
-31 IRKQDLFIIQIYSF
+31 

-85 KAPQFHLPSAIDDK
+85 KAPQLHLPSAIDDK
-99 KKGITMYAGQR
+99 TKGITMYAGQR

-216 MAYDPVNEVMYA
+216 MAYDPVNKVMYA

-250 NATTLNDLFKKV
+250 NATTLNDLFTKV
-262 KDMDGLYWDFCF
+262 MDMDGLYWDFCF

-365 WFNQGNHFTGLYI
+365 WFNQDNHFTGLYI

-419 GDDLANLQSVKI
+419 GDDLANLQTVKI

-453 QLLATVPATEKETAM
+453 QLLAAVPATEKETAM
-468 SWVDENPTDGIN
+468 SWVDENPIDGIN

-573 QSYSYTVQAVNAKGA
+573 HSYSYTVQAVNAKGA

-638 DDYKCMIGYGTS
+638 DDFKCMIGYGTS

-853 DEVRTNDTT
+853 DEVRANDTT

-900 NEYSQSVYYPEEI
+900 SEYSQSVYYPEEI

-926 MYDGADNLTDRSDP
+926 MYDGADNLTDRSNP

-955 AGEGDLVL
+955 AGERDLVL

>member
-1 MPWREH
+1 
-7 FFRQGSSLP
+7 
-16 LLSRRKPSGWAKTKN
+16 
-31 IRKQDLFIIQIYSF
+31 
-45 MKQVYLSLLLAGLT
+45 MKQIYLSLLLAGLT

-66 KTTVNAFPKP
+66 KTTVSAFPKP

-85 KAPQFHLPSAIDDK
+85 KAPQLHLPSAIDDK

-274 DTQGNAWFAQKYG
+274 DVQGNAWFAQKYA

-378 PYLTADNGA
+378 PYLTADNAA

-401 NGAMKDTIK
+401 NGAMNDTIK

-419 GDDLANLQSVKI
+419 GDDLANLQTVKI

-520 GVNISWDAPEK
+520 GVDISWTAPEK

-614 ADADRWSTNKM
+614 TDADRWSTNKM
-625 NNSIYFSYAGGWS
+625 NNSIYFYYAGGWS
-638 DDYKCMIGYGTS
+638 DDYKCMIGYGTT

-673 TTDFQADYFDDA
+673 TTDFQADFFDDA

-710 GEQYAEQYHREKYE
+710 GEQYAEPYHREKYE

-853 DEVRTNDTT
+853 DDVRANDTT

-900 NEYSQSVYYPEEI
+900 SEYSQSVYYPEEI

-926 MYDGADNLTDRSDP
+926 MYDGADNLTDRSNP

>member
-1 MPWREH
+1 
-7 FFRQGSSLP
+7 
-16 LLSRRKPSGWAKTKN
+16 
-31 IRKQDLFIIQIYSF
+31 

-239 LGYTVLYEVNL
+239 LGYTVLYKVNL
-250 NATTLNDLFKKV
+250 NATTLNDLFTKV
-262 KDMDGLYWDFCF
+262 MDMDGLYWDFCF
-274 DTQGNAWFAQKYG
+274 DAQGNAWFAQKYA

-358 GISQSVA
+358 GLSQSIA

-419 GDDLANLQSVKI
+419 GDDLANLQTVKI

-468 SWVDENPTDGIN
+468 SWVDENPIDGIN

-510 GNIMLEKNGT
+510 SNIMLEKNGT
-520 GVNISWDAPEK
+520 GVNISWTAPEK

-552 SVVVAE
+552 NVVVAE

-573 QSYSYTVQAVNAKGA
+573 QSYSYKIQAVNAKGA
-588 GAIATSNPIMA
+588 GAIATSDPIMA
-599 GAALKTPVSLAFDTQ
+599 GSALKTPISLAFDTQ
-614 ADADRWSTNKM
+614 TDADRWSTNKM
-625 NNSIYFSYAGGWS
+625 NNSIYFYYGGGWS

-650 TGTVEGTLISPPLY
+650 NGTVEGTLISPPLY

-700 DGATIIASRE
+700 DGATIIAKRE

-819 TELLKT
+819 TELLKI

-862 AVKTLKV
+862 AVKTVKV

-876 WTNIVTTGHKEDLS
+876 WTNIVTTGHKEGLS

-900 NEYSQSVYYPEEI
+900 SEYSQSVYYPEEI

-926 MYDGADNLTDRSDP
+926 MYDGADNLTDRSNP

-976 FEPGKDHLISFALD
+976 FEPGKDHLISFSLD

-1011 GYNMCALWHIYNNDW
+1011 GYNMCALWHIYNDDW

>member
-1 MPWREH
+1 
-7 FFRQGSSLP
+7 
-16 LLSRRKPSGWAKTKN
+16 
-31 IRKQDLFIIQIYSF
+31 

-274 DTQGNAWFAQKYG
+274 DVQGNAWFAQKYA

-378 PYLTADNGA
+378 PYLTADNAA

-401 NGAMKDTIK
+401 NGAMNDTIK

-419 GDDLANLQSVKI
+419 GDDLANLQTVKI

-520 GVNISWDAPEK
+520 GVDISWTAPEK

-614 ADADRWSTNKM
+614 TDADRWSTNKM
-625 NNSIYFSYAGGWS
+625 NNSIYFYYAGGWS
-638 DDYKCMIGYGTS
+638 DDYKCMIGYGTT

-673 TTDFQADYFDDA
+673 TTDFQADFFDDA

-853 DEVRTNDTT
+853 DEVRANDTT

-900 NEYSQSVYYPEEI
+900 SEYSQSVYYPEEI

-926 MYDGADNLTDRSDP
+926 MYDGADNLTDRSNP

>member
-1 MPWREH
+1 
-7 FFRQGSSLP
+7 
-16 LLSRRKPSGWAKTKN
+16 
-31 IRKQDLFIIQIYSF
+31 

-274 DTQGNAWFAQKYG
+274 DAQGNAWFAQKYA

-358 GISQSVA
+358 GLSQSIA

-468 SWVDENPTDGIN
+468 SWVDENPIDGIN

-510 GNIMLEKNGT
+510 SNIMLEKNGT
-520 GVNISWDAPEK
+520 GVDISWTAPEK

-552 SVVVAE
+552 NVVVAE

-573 QSYSYTVQAVNAKGA
+573 QSYSYTIQAVNAKGA
-588 GAIATSNPIMA
+588 GAIATSDPIMA
-599 GAALKTPVSLAFDTQ
+599 GSALKTPISLAFDTQ
-614 ADADRWSTNKM
+614 TDADRWSTNKM
-625 NNSIYFSYAGGWS
+625 SNSIYFYYAGGWS

-650 TGTVEGTLISPPLY
+650 NGTVEGTLISPPLY

-673 TTDFQADYFDDA
+673 TTDFQADFFDDA

-700 DGATIIASRE
+700 DGATIIAKRE

-853 DEVRTNDTT
+853 DEVRANDTT

-900 NEYSQSVYYPEEI
+900 SEYSQSVYYPEEI

-926 MYDGADNLTDRSDP
+926 MYDGADNLTDRSNP

>member
-1 MPWREH
+1 
-7 FFRQGSSLP
+7 
-16 LLSRRKPSGWAKTKN
+16 
-31 IRKQDLFIIQIYSF
+31 

-147 RGIYMGAYDSSND
+147 RGIYMGAYDSSDD

-216 MAYDPVNEVMYA
+216 MAYDPVNKVMYA

-250 NATTLNDLFKKV
+250 NATTLNDLFTKV
-262 KDMDGLYWDFCF
+262 MDMDGLYWDFCF
-274 DTQGNAWFAQKYG
+274 DAQGNAWFAQKYA

-346 GSTSLYKVNPTT
+346 GSTSLYKINPTT
-358 GISQSVA
+358 GLSQSIA

-431 YRKNAGY
+431 YRKNAGF

-468 SWVDENPTDGIN
+468 SWVDENPNDGIN

-510 GNIMLEKNGT
+510 SNIMLEKNGT
-520 GVNISWDAPEK
+520 GVDISWTAPEK

-552 SVVVAE
+552 NVVVAE

-573 QSYSYTVQAVNAKGA
+573 QSYSYKIQAVNAKGA
-588 GAIATSNPIMA
+588 GAIATSDPIMA
-599 GAALKTPVSLAFDTQ
+599 GSALKTPISLAFDTQ
-614 ADADRWSTNKM
+614 TDADRWSTNKM
-625 NNSIYFSYAGGWS
+625 NNSIYFYYGGGWS

-650 TGTVEGTLISPPLY
+650 NGTVEGTLISPPLY

-700 DGATIIASRE
+700 DGATIIAKRE

-756 VDYVAESDMAATS
+756 VDYVAENDMAATS

-819 TELLKT
+819 TELLKI

-862 AVKTLKV
+862 AVKTVKV

-876 WTNIVTTGHKEDLS
+876 WTNIVTTGHKEGLS

-900 NEYSQSVYYPEEI
+900 SEYSQSVYYPEEI
-913 KTIKGGVIKRIGW
+913 KTIKGGIIKRIGW
-926 MYDGADNLTDRSDP
+926 MYDGADNLTDRSNP

-976 FEPGKDHLISFALD
+976 FEPGKDHLISFSLD

-1011 GYNMCALWHIYNNDW
+1011 GYNMCALWHIYNDDW

>member
-1 MPWREH
+1 
-7 FFRQGSSLP
+7 
-16 LLSRRKPSGWAKTKN
+16 
-31 IRKQDLFIIQIYSF
+31 

-216 MAYDPVNEVMYA
+216 MAYDPVNDAMYA

-250 NATTLNDLFKKV
+250 NATTLNDLFTKV

-274 DTQGNAWFAQKYG
+274 DAQGYAWFAQKYA

-299 KMDGDFNRISE
+299 KMDGNFNRISE

-334 TGDLYYLPCSDY
+334 TGDLYYLPCSDH

-358 GISQSVA
+358 GLSQSIA

-419 GDDLANLQSVKI
+419 GDDLANLQTVKI

-438 ATTELTKTADLIANS
+438 ATTELTKAADLIANS

-468 SWVDENPTDGIN
+468 SWVDENPIDGIN

-510 GNIMLEKNGT
+510 SNIMLEKNGT
-520 GVNISWDAPEK
+520 GVDISWTAPEK

-552 SVVVAE
+552 NVVVAE

-573 QSYSYTVQAVNAKGA
+573 QSYSYKIQAVNAKGA
-588 GAIATSNPIMA
+588 GAIATSDPIMA
-599 GAALKTPVSLAFDTQ
+599 GSALKTPISLAFDTQ
-614 ADADRWSTNKM
+614 TDADRWSTNKM
-625 NNSIYFSYAGGWS
+625 NNSIYFYYGGGWS

-650 TGTVEGTLISPPLY
+650 NGTVEGTLISPPLY

-700 DGATIIASRE
+700 DGATIIAKRE

-756 VDYVAESDMAATS
+756 VDYVAENDMAATS

-781 NECTVKVRNLGSKDQ
+781 NECTVKVRNLGSKNQ

-809 KMVEVGSGTG
+809 KMVEVGTGTG
-819 TELLKT
+819 NELLKI

-862 AVKTLKV
+862 AVKTVKV

-876 WTNIVTTGHKEDLS
+876 WTNIVTTGHKEGLS

-900 NEYSQSVYYPEEI
+900 SEYSQSVYYPEEI

-926 MYDGADNLTDRSDP
+926 MYDGADNLTDRSNP
-940 VDVKIYLAHTDKKSF
+940 VDVKIHLAHTDKKSF

-1011 GYNMCALWHIYNNDW
+1011 GYNMCALWHIYNDDW

>member
-1 MPWREH
+1 
-7 FFRQGSSLP
+7 
-16 LLSRRKPSGWAKTKN
+16 
-31 IRKQDLFIIQIYSF
+31 

-274 DTQGNAWFAQKYG
+274 DAQGNAWFAQKYA

-358 GISQSVA
+358 GLSQSIA

-378 PYLTADNGA
+378 PYQTADNGA

-419 GDDLANLQSVKI
+419 GDDLANLQTVKI

-468 SWVDENPTDGIN
+468 SWVDENPIDGIN

-510 GNIMLEKNGT
+510 SNIMLEKNGT
-520 GVNISWDAPEK
+520 GVDISWTAPEK

-552 SVVVAE
+552 NVVVAE

-588 GAIATSNPIMA
+588 GAIATSDPIMA
-599 GAALKTPVSLAFDTQ
+599 GSALKTPISLAFDTQ
-614 ADADRWSTNKM
+614 TDADRWSTNKM
-625 NNSIYFSYAGGWS
+625 NNSIYFYYAGGWS

-650 TGTVEGTLISPPLY
+650 NGTVEGTLISPPLY

-673 TTDFQADYFDDA
+673 TTDFQADFFDDA

-700 DGATIIASRE
+700 DGATIIAKRE

-853 DEVRTNDTT
+853 DDVRANDTT

-900 NEYSQSVYYPEEI
+900 SEYSQSVYYPEEI

-926 MYDGADNLTDRSDP
+926 MYDGADNLTDRSNP

>member
-1 MPWREH
+1 
-7 FFRQGSSLP
+7 
-16 LLSRRKPSGWAKTKN
+16 
-31 IRKQDLFIIQIYSF
+31 

-85 KAPQFHLPSAIDDK
+85 KAPQLHLPSAIDDK

-250 NATTLNDLFKKV
+250 NATTLNDLFSKV

-274 DTQGNAWFAQKYG
+274 DAQGNAWFAQKYG

-299 KMDGDFNRISE
+299 KMDGEFNRISE

-419 GDDLANLQSVKI
+419 GDDLANLQTVKI

-510 GNIMLEKNGT
+510 SNIMLEKSGT
-520 GVNISWDAPEK
+520 GVDISWTAPEK

-614 ADADRWSTNKM
+614 TDADRWSTNKM
-625 NNSIYFSYAGGWS
+625 NNSIYFYYAGGWS
-638 DDYKCMIGYGTS
+638 DDYKCMIGYGTT

-673 TTDFQADYFDDA
+673 TTDFQADFFDDA

-710 GEQYAEQYHREKYE
+710 GEQYAEPYHREKYE

-853 DEVRTNDTT
+853 DEVRANDTT

-900 NEYSQSVYYPEEI
+900 SEYSQSVYYPEEI

-955 AGEGDLVL
+955 AGVGDLVL

-1011 GYNMCALWHIYNNDW
+1011 GYKMCALWHIYNNDW

-1042 SRPEL
+1042 SRSEL

-1109 GMYVVRATAADG
+1109 GMYVVCATAADG
-1121 QVMVKKINVK
+1121 HVMVKKINVK